1 VKILK
6 SNLEALVKALKHGDE
21 YAFEKLYNGTYRQIF
36 FVILPIIRDKALA
49 EDIVQDTYLKF
60 LQKLSDYKSKN
71 ILSYLITIAKNLAI
85 NEYNRRKKVTKLDD
99 LNEFSYEEYIEIKLE
114 RQEIISNALS
124 ILDDDEKNV
133 FLLHV
138 IENLT
143 HREISIITS
152 KPTGTVSWLY
162 SKAVKK
168 MKDYLKEENYE
179 F

>member
-1 VKILK
+1 
-6 SNLEALVKALKHGDE
+6 
-21 YAFEKLYNGTYRQIF
+21 
-36 FVILPIIRDKALA
+36 
-49 EDIVQDTYLKF
+49 